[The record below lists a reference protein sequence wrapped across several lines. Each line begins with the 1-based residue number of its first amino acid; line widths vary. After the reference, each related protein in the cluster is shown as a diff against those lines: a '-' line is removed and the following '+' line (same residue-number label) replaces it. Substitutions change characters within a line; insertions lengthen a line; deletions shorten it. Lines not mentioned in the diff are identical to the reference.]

1 MTSDAPTE
9 IDLLAKLVSFN
20 TVSSRSNL
28 DLIHFIRDYLAQY
41 GVQSELIFDATG
53 QKANLFATIG
63 DGRRPG
69 IVLSGH
75 TDVVPVD
82 GQEWTRDPFSL
93 TQEGDRLY
101 GRGTTDMKGF
111 IACVL
116 ASVPRTVSTS
126 LAIPLHLAF
135 SYDEEVGC
143 LGVHGLVEHM
153 ERHVAKPIAALV
165 GEPTMMSI
173 VDGHKGSCGLLTEVE
188 GLACHSSRVDQGVN
202 AIFYATDIISEIRRC
217 ADELMNAPEA
227 GSRFELPFSSVSV
240 GVIHGGTARNAVP
253 GDCAFQWDI
262 RATRPGV
269 TDQVQERVSAFIESD
284 VLPKMRERYPDAR
297 VTTTVAYDVPPL
309 VPDAGSTAETLAKRF
324 AGRNDTSTVNYGS
337 EAGIFQAAG
346 VPSVLCG
353 PGRDSEAHI
362 TDEWVSADQ
371 LRQCMAFLDKLVA
384 YAEQA

>member
-1 MTSDAPTE
+1 MSFDSTS
-9 IDLLAKLVSFN
+9 IDLLSRLVSFN
-20 TVSSRSNL
+20 TVSNRSNL
-28 DLIHFIRDYLAQY
+28 EAIYFIRDYLAGH
-41 GVQSELIFDATG
+41 GVSSELIFDETG

-63 DGRRPG
+63 ASERPG

-75 TDVVPVD
+75 IDVVPIE
-82 GQEWTRDPFSL
+82 GQEWSRDPFSL
-93 TQEGDRLY
+93 TPEGDRLY

-116 ASVPRTVSTS
+116 AAVPKMTAAS
-126 LAIPLHLAF
+126 LNIPLHLAI

-143 LGVHGLVEHM
+143 LGVHGLIEHM
-153 ERHVAKPIAALV
+153 DRTVAKPIAALV
-165 GEPTMMSI
+165 GEPTMMNI

-217 ADELMNAPEA
+217 ADELINTPEV
-227 GSRFELPFSSVSV
+227 GSRFELPFTSVSV
-240 GVIHGGTARNAVP
+240 GVIQGGTARNAVP

-269 TDQVQERVSAFIESD
+269 STQVQERVSSFVDHSI
-284 VLPKMRERYPDAR
+284 LPRMRERHPGSR
-297 VTTTVAYDVPPL
+297 VTTKVIYDVPPL
-309 VPDAGSTAETLAKRF
+309 VPDAGSTAELLAKSL

-346 VPSVLCG
+346 IPAVLCG

-362 TDEWVSADQ
+362 TDEWISADQ
-371 LRQCMAFLDKLVA
+371 LQQCMSFLDRLIV